1 MKDIF
6 TVTLFFGRYL
16 TTVSFTKQED
26 AIAYAADEI
35 VRKFPDEDKA
45 QVKEKMEYQ
54 LFWKPKEDLNGDD
67 DFVSVDPAKLC
78 NSYESDKS

>member
-26 AIAYAADEI
+26 AIAYAVDEI

-45 QVKEKMEYQ
+45 KVKTKIECQM
-54 LFWKPKEDLNGDD
+54 FWKPNHPTGDD
-67 DFVSVDPAKLC
+67 DFVSVDAAKLC
-78 NSYESDKS
+78 DFYF

>member
-26 AIAYAADEI
+26 AIAYATDEI
-35 VRKFPDEDKA
+35 VRKFPNEDKA
-45 QVKEKMEYQ
+45 KVKVKLECQ
-54 LFWKPKEDLNGDD
+54 LFWKPGDSNVDD
-67 DFVSVDPAKLC
+67 DFVSVDSAKLC
-78 NSYESDKS
+78 DFYF

>member
-26 AIAYAADEI
+26 AIAYATDEI
-35 VRKFPDEDKA
+35 VRKFPNEDKA
-45 QVKEKMEYQ
+45 KVKVKLECQ
-54 LFWKPKEDLNGDD
+54 LFWKPGDPHGDD
-67 DFVSVDPAKLC
+67 DFVSVDAAKLC
-78 NSYESDKS
+78 DFYF

>member
-26 AIAYAADEI
+26 AIAYAVDEI

-45 QVKEKMEYQ
+45 KVKTKIECQ
-54 LFWKPKEDLNGDD
+54 LMLRNFATSTSDSHFIPPKRERPG
-67 DFVSVDPAKLC
+67 
-78 NSYESDKS
+78 

>member
-26 AIAYAADEI
+26 AIAYATDEI
-35 VRKFPDEDKA
+35 VRKFPDEDKEK
-45 QVKEKMEYQ
+45 VKMKLDCQ
-54 LFWKPKEDLNGDD
+54 LFWQPNDPVDD
-67 DFVSVDPAKLC
+67 DFVSVDAAKLC
-78 NSYESDKS
+78 DFYF